1 MRLDLLFSNW
11 VFIWFVMYGF
21 RLIPFNPSFIL
32 IISFIIVVFEVFI
45 LKYYG
50 ANKYDLTKFI
60 IINVVVI
67 KLLPLVSLALNNDL
81 TVTLQDAYFTV
92 FIVLVYTLYL
102 YANHINPY
110 NYYKVL
116 IGAYFQN
123 EAGEIAS
130 DNPLNDVYSN
140 VFDYM
145 YTKVVKE

>member
-1 MRLDLLFSNW
+1 
-11 VFIWFVMYGF
+11 
-21 RLIPFNPSFIL
+21 
-32 IISFIIVVFEVFI
+32 VVFEVFI

-92 FIVLVYTLYL
+92 FVVLVYTLYL

-116 IGAYFQN
+116 IDAYFQN
-123 EAGEIAS
+123 EGGEIAS
-130 DNPLNDVYSN
+130 DNPLNDIYGN